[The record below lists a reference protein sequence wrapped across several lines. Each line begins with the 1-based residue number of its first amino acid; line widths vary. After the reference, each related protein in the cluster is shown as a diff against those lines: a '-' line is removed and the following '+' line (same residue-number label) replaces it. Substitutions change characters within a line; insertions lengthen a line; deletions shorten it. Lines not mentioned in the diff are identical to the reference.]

1 MFYNGDKEHKYVL
14 DKRYNNTHVP
24 ECPSIAVGLRAILQK
39 GVMNMQRQE
48 SLKKVEGEVARMDV
62 GGEQY

>member
-1 MFYNGDKEHKYVL
+1 
-14 DKRYNNTHVP
+14 
-24 ECPSIAVGLRAILQK
+24 
-39 GVMNMQRQE
+39 MNMQRQE